1 MLHIVLMWSA
11 RLYPF
16 TDVPNHLGL
25 ATVYRHYGEPS
36 NHFNELYALN
46 LSLKPNTLHLY
57 FVSLR
62 IFPSVE
68 FGNKVFYCLYVIV
81 FPLSMLFAI
90 RRFGGNPWF
99 ASCLFCFYIII
110 MLPMVLSGLPSL
122 FRLLLFYSR
131 FCRVHNETYTAAETG
146 LRFVAA
152 AFFFMHALAALFAAF
167 VFLICVVWH
176 SNTGD
181 SIGKNIAVLPCGFNS
196 VLVEQ

>member
-1 MLHIVLMWSA
+1 MSANRPSTSNRQTVFYLLFGALILLHVVLMWSA

-25 ATVYRHYGEPS
+25 ATVYRHYDEPS

-68 FGNKVFYCLYVIV
+68 FGNKVFYCLYVIL

-99 ASCLFCFYIII
+99 AFLSFLFLYNYI
-110 MLPMVLSGLPSL
+110 
-122 FRLLLFYSR
+122 
-131 FCRVHNETYTAAETG
+131 
-146 LRFVAA
+146 
-152 AFFFMHALAALFAAF
+152 
-167 VFLICVVWH
+167 
-176 SNTGD
+176 
-181 SIGKNIAVLPCGFNS
+181 
-196 VLVEQ
+196 